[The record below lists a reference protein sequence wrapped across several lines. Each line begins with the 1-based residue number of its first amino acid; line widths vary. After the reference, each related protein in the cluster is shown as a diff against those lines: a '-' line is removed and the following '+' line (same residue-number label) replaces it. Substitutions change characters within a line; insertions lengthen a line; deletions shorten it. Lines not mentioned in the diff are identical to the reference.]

1 MTIQDKVILIATASL
16 SLIVCAM
23 LAMFCYAIID
33 PNTDDEEVF
42 TIIGPSFQ
50 VIVGGFIGLVTG
62 IKIGKKT
69 NEIDS

>member
-16 SLIVCAM
+16 SLIVFAM

-69 NEIDS
+69 NETDS

>member
-1 MTIQDKVILIATASL
+1 MNIKNIVILIAMGSL
-16 SLIVCAM
+16 SLIVLAM
-23 LAMFCYAIID
+23 LAMFIYAIVD

-62 IKIGKKT
+62 IKIGKMN
-69 NEIDS
+69 NEE

>member
-69 NEIDS
+69 NETDG

>member
-1 MTIQDKVILIATASL
+1 MTIQDKVILISAGSL
-16 SLIVCAM
+16 SLIVVAM

-33 PNTDDEEVF
+33 PYTDDQEVF

-62 IKIGKKT
+62 IKIGKINNET
-69 NEIDS
+69 NE

>member
-1 MTIQDKVILIATASL
+1 MTIQDKVILIATSSL

-23 LAMFCYAIID
+23 LAMFCYAIVD
-33 PNTDDEEVF
+33 PNTDDQEVF

-62 IKIGKKT
+62 IKIGKIT
-69 NEIDS
+69 NETNE

>member
-1 MTIQDKVILIATASL
+1 MTIQDKVILIATGSL

-23 LAMFCYAIID
+23 LAMFCYAIVD
-33 PNTDDEEVF
+33 PNTDDQEVF

-62 IKIGKKT
+62 IKIGKIT
-69 NEIDS
+69 NESNV

>member
-16 SLIVCAM
+16 SIIVCAM

-62 IKIGKKT
+62 IKIGKKN
-69 NEIDS
+69 NETDG

>member
-1 MTIQDKVILIATASL
+1 MTIQDKVILIATGSL

-23 LAMFCYAIID
+23 LAMFCYAIVD
-33 PNTDDEEVF
+33 PNTDDQEVF

-62 IKIGKKT
+62 IKIGKIT
-69 NEIDS
+69 NETNE

>member
-1 MTIQDKVILIATASL
+1 MNIKNIVILIAVGSL
-16 SLIVCAM
+16 SLIVFAM
-23 LAMFCYAIID
+23 LAMFIYAIVD

-62 IKIGKKT
+62 IKIGKIN
-69 NEIDS
+69 NEE

>member
-1 MTIQDKVILIATASL
+1 MNIKNIVILIAMGSL
-16 SLIVCAM
+16 SLIVIAM
-23 LAMFCYAIID
+23 LSMFIYAIVD

-62 IKIGKKT
+62 IKIGKMT
-69 NEIDS
+69 NEE

>member
-1 MTIQDKVILIATASL
+1 MTIQDKVILIATVSL

-33 PNTDDEEVF
+33 PNTPDEEVF

-62 IKIGKKT
+62 IKIGKIN
-69 NEIDS
+69 NESDK

>member
-1 MTIQDKVILIATASL
+1 MNIKNIVILIAVGSL
-16 SLIVCAM
+16 SLIVLAM
-23 LAMFCYAIID
+23 LAMFIYAIVD

-62 IKIGKKT
+62 IKIGKIN
-69 NEIDS
+69 NEE

>member
-69 NEIDS
+69 NETNE

>member
-1 MTIQDKVILIATASL
+1 MNIKNIVILVAVGSL
-16 SLIVCAM
+16 SLIVLAM
-23 LAMFCYAIID
+23 LAMFIYAIVD

-62 IKIGKKT
+62 IKIGKIN
-69 NEIDS
+69 NEE

>member
-69 NEIDS
+69 NETDK

>member
-1 MTIQDKVILIATASL
+1 
-16 SLIVCAM
+16 M

-69 NEIDS
+69 NETDS

>member
-1 MTIQDKVILIATASL
+1 MTIQDKVILIATGSL

-33 PNTDDEEVF
+33 PNTDDQEVF

-62 IKIGKKT
+62 IKIGKKN
-69 NEIDS
+69 NETDS

>member
-1 MTIQDKVILIATASL
+1 MTIQDKVILIATFSL

-69 NEIDS
+69 NETDS

>member
-69 NEIDS
+69 NETDS

>member
-16 SLIVCAM
+16 SLSVCAM

-62 IKIGKKT
+62 IKIGKKN
-69 NEIDS
+69 NETDG

>member
-1 MTIQDKVILIATASL
+1 MTIQEKVILIATASL
-16 SLIVCAM
+16 SLIVCSM
-23 LAMFCYAIID
+23 LTMFCYAIID
-33 PNTDDEEVF
+33 PNTPDEEVF

-69 NEIDS
+69 NETDS

>member
-62 IKIGKKT
+62 IKIGKKNNET
-69 NEIDS
+69 NE

>member
-1 MTIQDKVILIATASL
+1 MKIQEKVILIATASL
-16 SLIVCAM
+16 SLIVFSM
-23 LAMFCYAIID
+23 LTMFCYAIID

-69 NEIDS
+69 NETDS

>member
-1 MTIQDKVILIATASL
+1 MTIQDKVILIATVSL

-62 IKIGKKT
+62 IKIGKINNET
-69 NEIDS
+69 NE

>member
-62 IKIGKKT
+62 IKIGKINNET
-69 NEIDS
+69 NE

>member
-1 MTIQDKVILIATASL
+1 MTIQDKVILIATVSL

-69 NEIDS
+69 NETDG

>member
-42 TIIGPSFQ
+42 TMIGPSFQ

-62 IKIGKKT
+62 IKIGKKN
-69 NEIDS
+69 NETDG

>member
-1 MTIQDKVILIATASL
+1 MTIQDKVILIATGSL

-33 PNTDDEEVF
+33 PSTDDQEVF
-42 TIIGPSFQ
+42 IIIGPSFQ

-62 IKIGKKT
+62 IKIGKKN
-69 NEIDS
+69 NESDV

>member
-62 IKIGKKT
+62 IKIGKMI
-69 NEIDS
+69 NEE

>member
-69 NEIDS
+69 NESDV